1 MAIKALNSVGGFSVG
16 ENPSNVIL
24 SNGDITTGNANLT
37 GNLIAA
43 NILTDNYRWANG
55 VLVDFQQTAGNTYE
69 IQFNNAGNFDANPNL
84 IFNSSN
90 NYFYVGGNAN
100 ITGNANIGNI
110 NVIGVL
116 SALSNIYA
124 PNFVGNLVGNVSG
137 NLTIPGDNTSV
148 VFNDAGVAN
157 SSNAFTF
164 DKVTNTVSLSNVLTV
179 IGNIYSGNA
188 NLGNLALANYFN
200 GTLVTSSQPNITS
213 LGNLSS
219 LNVDGILNGNIIN
232 VTSNINALGNIE
244 GGNLRTNGAATLW
257 QLIAGNIYY
266 PTVDGSPGQILAT
279 DGNGQLGFTTI
290 DTYQIAN
297 GNSNVVVNANANV
310 TISSNGVA
318 NVVVVS
324 DLGIDVVG
332 YANISGNANTGNIG
346 TGILTASGNVTG
358 ANLYTSGEVSAT
370 GNLTGNNLGLTNLLT
385 TGNANITGYV
395 LSNLVPG
402 TSNAQ
407 TLGDSGFY
415 WNNAYIGNTI
425 YLGNTTLTTESNR
438 FTTAN
443 ANLTGTVI
451 VQDLS
456 VSGNTTNQGNV
467 TISGNLV
474 VGGNTTFINVDNL
487 TVKDPLITLGG
498 NANGTNISAYDGKD
512 RGLVLFNYYPNGY
525 GPLNQAF
532 AWKTANNQFEALY
545 DVDNFTNEII
555 TANGFAN
562 IKGNIFI
569 GNLSGTILASSS
581 NQSNITQVGTLV
593 NLSVTGDITTSNT
606 GNFGTLKGSNLTY
619 PIADGSAGQVIQT
632 YGNGILYFA
641 TPVTNSLINGNSN
654 VSVAANANITIS
666 ANGVSNVFTVTSVG
680 GNVTGTFGVSSNLTA
695 NNVAANYV
703 VGVGL
708 TQLNWATLTTTGT
721 TANQIIANL
730 PTSSMRGAEFFVKGE
745 EVAGGKYSIST
756 LAAVHDSS
764 GNVDYTNFNTVVLGG
779 TTGILRV
786 IYDSGNMQLVVT
798 PASSNSTVWT
808 TQYRTI

>member
-24 SNGDITTGNANLT
+24 ANGDITTGNANLT

-43 NILTDNYRWANG
+43 NILTDNYRYANG
-55 VLVDFQQTAGNTYE
+55 ALVDFQQTAGNTYE
-69 IQFNNAGNFDANPNL
+69 IQFNNAGNFDASPNL
-84 IFNSSN
+84 LFNSSN
-90 NYFYVGGNAN
+90 NYFYLGGNAN

-124 PNFVGNLVGNVSG
+124 PNFVGNVIGNVSG

-164 DKVTNTVSLSNVLTV
+164 DKISNTVSLSNVLCVT
-179 IGNIYSGNA
+179 GNIFSGNA

-213 LGNLSS
+213 LGNLTS
-219 LNVDGILNGNIIN
+219 LNVDGIFNGNIIN
-232 VTSNINALGNIE
+232 VASNINALGNIE
-244 GGNLRTNGAATLW
+244 GGNLRTNGSATIY
-257 QLIAGNIYY
+257 QLIAGAIYY
-266 PTVDGSPGQILAT
+266 PTVDGTPGQVLST
-279 DGNGQLGFTTI
+279 DGNGILGFATI

-310 TISSNGVA
+310 TISSNGIA

-324 DLGIDVVG
+324 NAGIDVTG
-332 YANISGNANTGNIG
+332 YANITSNLTAANANIGNIISAG
-346 TGILTASGNVTG
+346 GNITG
-358 ANLYTSGEVSAT
+358 ANIYTAGEVSAT
-370 GNLTGNNLGLTNLLT
+370 GNLSGNNVGISQLLT

-415 WNNAYIGNTI
+415 WNSAYIGNTI
-425 YLGNTTLTTESNR
+425 YLGNTTLVTESNR
-438 FTTAN
+438 FSTAN
-443 ANLTGTVI
+443 ANLTGNVVI
-451 VQDLS
+451 ADL
-456 VSGNTTNQGNV
+456 TTTGAAGFQSNV

-474 VGGNTTFINVDNL
+474 VSGNTTFINVDNL
-487 TVKDPLITLGG
+487 SVKDPLITLGG
-498 NANGTNISAYDGKD
+498 NANGTNVSAYDGKD
-512 RGLVLFNYYPNGY
+512 RGLVLFNYYPNGF

-532 AWKTANNQFEALY
+532 VWKTSNNQFEALD
-545 DVDNFTNEII
+545 DVYSFSNEIVA
-555 TANGFAN
+555 ANGYAN
-562 IKGNIFI
+562 IKANVLI
-569 GNLSGTILASSS
+569 GNLSGNIITS
-581 NQSNITQVGTLV
+581 NQSNITQVGTLLD
-593 NLSVTGDITTSNT
+593 LSVLGNITTANT

-619 PIADGSAGQVIQT
+619 PTADGSAGQVIQT
-632 YGNGILYFA
+632 YGNGVLYFS

-654 VSVAANANITIS
+654 VTIAANANITIS
-666 ANGVSNVFTVTSVG
+666 ANGVANVFTVTSLG
-680 GNVTGTFGVSSNLTA
+680 GNVTGTLGVSSNLTA
-695 NNVAANYV
+695 NNLAANYI

-721 TANQIIANL
+721 TANQIIANI
-730 PTSSMRGAEFFVKGE
+730 PTASIRGAEFFVKGE
-745 EVAGGKYSIST
+745 ESLGGKYSIST

-779 TTGILRV
+779 ATGILRV
-786 IYDSGNMQLVVT
+786 IHDSGNMQLVVT